1 MECTT
6 MRVFV
11 TGATGFIGSAIV
23 GELLAAGHQ
32 VLGLAR
38 SDTSAAALS
47 AAGAEVH
54 RGTLDDLESLRGG
67 AAASDGVIHT
77 AFVHDF
83 ANFAAGAQTD
93 RRAVETLAEALAGS
107 ERPLVIAS
115 GTAGLE
121 FGRVATEESVPAPG
135 SPASLRFATEE
146 MARSF
151 ATRGV
156 RTSAV
161 RLPPSVH
168 GAADKHGFVPILIG
182 VAREKGF
189 SAYVGEGTNRWAAV
203 HQLDA
208 AHLFRLALEG
218 APAGA
223 PLHAIGDEGVPA
235 REIAEIIGKQLEL
248 PVKSISAEEAGD
260 HFGFVGAIFQLD
272 IPASSAVTQKQ
283 LDWHPLQP
291 GLLADLGER
300 YYFDD

>member
-11 TGATGFIGSAIV
+11 TGATGFIGSAVV
-23 GELLAAGHQ
+23 GELLGAGHQ

-38 SDTSAAALS
+38 SDASAAALE
-47 AAGAEVH
+47 AVGAEVH
-54 RGTLDDLESLRGG
+54 RGTLDDLESLREG
-67 AAASDGVIHT
+67 ATASDGVIHT

-83 ANFAAGAQTD
+83 ADFAGSAEKD
-93 RRAVETLAEALAGS
+93 RRAVEALAEALLGS
-107 ERPLVIAS
+107 DRPLVIAS

-121 FGRVATEESVPAPG
+121 FGRVATEESIPTPE
-135 SPASLRFATEE
+135 SPASLRFATEV

-151 ATRGV
+151 APRGV
-156 RTSAV
+156 RASAV

-168 GAADKHGFVPILIG
+168 GAADKHGFVRMLIG
-182 VAREKGF
+182 AAREKGF
-189 SAYVGEGTNRWAAV
+189 SAYVGEGANRWAAV

-223 PLHAIGDEGVPA
+223 PLHAIDDEGVSA
-235 REIAEIIGKQLEL
+235 REIAEIIGKQLDL
-248 PVKSISAEEAGD
+248 PVKSISPEESAG

-283 LDWHPLQP
+283 LDWHPVQP

-300 YYFDD
+300 HYFDD